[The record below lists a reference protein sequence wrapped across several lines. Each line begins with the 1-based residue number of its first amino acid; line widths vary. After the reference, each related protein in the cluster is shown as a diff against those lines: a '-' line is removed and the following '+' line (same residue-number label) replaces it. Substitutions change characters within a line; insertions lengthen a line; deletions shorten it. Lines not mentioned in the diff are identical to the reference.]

1 MKKEPAA
8 ENKESLVKKTA
19 QVILRK
25 GGFLEENHELRRD
38 TFLSNELV
46 KNYEL
51 FQVVQRF
58 SRGNDGLLGFLILL

>member
-1 MKKEPAA
+1 MWYQKHFSLKKEPAA

-38 TFLSNELV
+38 TFL
-46 KNYEL
+46 K
-51 FQVVQRF
+51 RTC
-58 SRGNDGLLGFLILL
+58 